1 MCCSTVFWSAYVL
14 MRILLILNFVLYITC
29 PFSLTALRILSLS
42 LVFPGGSVCQESTC
56 NAGDLG
62 LIPGSG
68 SSLEKDMATHSR
80 ILAWR
85 ISWTEEPG
93 GLQSMGSQRAGHDWA
108 TTSSPRHLFSVVWLG
123 CAFMCFH
130 VFFFLRF
137 AKFFRSVGWW
147 FSFMMEN
154 SWSWLLQLLLLLH
167 PLPYFSEFPLTYG
180 PPHAKSL
187 QSCPTLCDPIGGSPQ
202 ALPSLGFSRQEHWSG
217 LPFPSPMQESEKW
230 KWSRSVVSDSQW
242 SHGLQPTR
250 LLRPW
255 NFPSKST
262 GVGCHCLLILP
273 DIAPQITYAPCFFF
287 PVVSHSGVDLEV
299 FPSLHLQP
307 LLVFSS
313 SASHL
318 SFIPF
323 CVFFKPASSI
333 GIFFYICH
341 SFPRLL
347 MIPSNFLNVWS
358 VFSHS

>member
-93 GLQSMGSQRAGHDWA
+93 RLQSMGSQRAGHDWA

-180 PPHAKSL
+180 PPDAKSL

-217 LPFPSPMQESEKW
+217 VPLPS
-230 KWSRSVVSDSQW
+230 
-242 SHGLQPTR
+242 
-250 LLRPW
+250 
-255 NFPSKST
+255 
-262 GVGCHCLLILP
+262 
-273 DIAPQITYAPCFFF
+273 DIAWYCPT
-287 PVVSHSGVDLEV
+287 SHLCSLFV
-299 FPSLHLQP
+299 FPSRFP
-307 LLVFSS
+307 LWGGFGSVSVTAS
-313 SASHL
+313 SASSGLLFFSISSVIHPIL
-318 SFIPF
+318 CIFQTWKFYWDLFFI
-323 CVFFKPASSI
+323 SSI
-333 GIFFYICH
+333 
-341 SFPRLL
+341 L
-347 MIPSNFLNVWS
+347 FLVC
-358 VFSHS
+358 